1 MMDEKTKNESG
12 LPRETHELAGV
23 ATRAA
28 AFIIDMILELLLLLL
43 VVFVLALIGGDGS
56 ASIIQ
61 GIGFAIPVAYHWYFW
76 TRRDG
81 QTPGKFALSIR
92 VIKADGTPLSDTDAV
107 IRAIG
112 YNVSSFVFGL
122 GYLWA
127 IFDKNNQS
135 WHDKL
140 ARTYVVRKDRRR
152 HTVDV

>member
-1 MMDEKTKNESG
+1 MDEKAKKKHGVPS
-12 LPRETHELAGV
+12 ETHELAGFF
-23 ATRAA
+23 ARLLAL
-28 AFIIDMILELLLLLL
+28 IIDVFLEIMLLLL
-43 VVFVLALIGGDGS
+43 VLFVGGLLGGGS
-56 ASIIQ
+56 DSIFQIV
-61 GIGFAIPVAYHWYFW
+61 GFALPVAYQWYFL

-112 YNVSSFVFGL
+112 YHVSSIVCGL
-122 GYLWA
+122 GYIWA
-127 IFDKNNQS
+127 IFDKNNQT

-140 ARTYVVRKDRRR
+140 ARTYVVRKDGRR